1 MGLYREQEVETMEQ
15 NKEARTDPLHKKH
28 AMSQGEIHQEGAD
41 FLKKWLFF
49 KQFASHPF
57 S

>member
-28 AMSQGEIHQEGAD
+28 AMSQGEIHREGAD

-49 KQFASHPF
+49 KQFVFHPF